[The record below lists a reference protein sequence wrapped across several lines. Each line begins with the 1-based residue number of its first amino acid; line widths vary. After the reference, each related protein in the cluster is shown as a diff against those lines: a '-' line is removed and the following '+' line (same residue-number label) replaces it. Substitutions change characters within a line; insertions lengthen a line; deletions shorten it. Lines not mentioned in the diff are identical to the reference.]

1 MDAHG
6 KAKQAR
12 TILVDRMKKTQGSKD
27 KLESIQHRLRDIKS
41 EVKKVL
47 KKSHTGRTSH
57 ASHTDLNTGYETA
70 ERGARQA
77 TLDSWVAR
85 PMKHVDQWKPD

>member
-1 MDAHG
+1 
-6 KAKQAR
+6 
-12 TILVDRMKKTQGSKD
+12 MKKTQGSKNE
-27 KLESIQHRLRDIKS
+27 LESIQHRLRNMKKL

-47 KKSHTGRTSH
+47 KKSHTGLTAH
-57 ASHTDLNTGYETA
+57 ATHTDLDSGYENV

-85 PMKHVDQWKPD
+85 PMKH